1 MCILYIIHIHSYLE
15 TPNLMSSLSMNKVR
29 GRALNANAQ
38 NTNNFS
44 MWMEPLSHKQYPVTD
59 VVTPTNNALIT
70 SDGTRNTITA
80 RSGLTYNNARLDVS
94 GSVNPTR
101 WTVGQTINTVFL
113 AGDDPLLNHIDASV
127 NPVSSGIVARYTY
140 TPKSNNSKIIVEYG
154 GYYVV
159 GGNSTGGTDI
169 LQSFLKVTSSPDDIT
184 IGKRAQHYPSGDG
197 TGTRSS
203 TMFPIMGAYTNT
215 GTSNIEFKVDFTSN
229 GDSVWF
235 YKAYYDACMK
245 VTEIAL

>member
-1 MCILYIIHIHSYLE
+1 
-15 TPNLMSSLSMNKVR
+15 MSSLSMNKVR

-44 MWMEPLSHKQYPVTD
+44 MWMEPLSHGDYPVTY
-59 VVTPTNNALIT
+59 VTNPTNNALIT
-70 SDGTRNTITA
+70 SNGVKNVVIA
-80 RSGLTYNNARLDVS
+80 QPGITYNTARLDVS

-101 WTVGQTINTVFL
+101 WTTGQTINTVFL
-113 AGDDPLLNHIDASV
+113 AGNDPLLNHIDASV
-127 NPVSSGIVARYTY
+127 NGISSGTIARYGY

-154 GYYVV
+154 GYYIID
-159 GGNSTGGTDI
+159 GNSTGDVNEDTF
-169 LQSFLKVTSSPDDIT
+169 QSLLKVTKIGETVTDID
-184 IGKRAQHYPSGDG
+184 IAKRVQHFRTGGG

-203 TMFPIMGAYTNT
+203 TMFPIMGAYTNS
-215 GTSNIEFKVDFTSN
+215 GTLNIEFKVDFSSTN
-229 GDSVWF
+229 GDVVNF